1 MPGDSFFLFLSS
13 CKFNSLCNFSHYK
26 FVKES
31 NIHSLSL
38 TKKKKSSKNMT
49 MDHAILVNENI

>member
-1 MPGDSFFLFLSS
+1 MPGDSFFCSFFS
-13 CKFNSLCNFSHYK
+13 CTFNSLCNFSHYK

-38 TKKKKSSKNMT
+38 TKKKKSNKKMT
-49 MDHAILVNENI
+49 MDHAILVNENR